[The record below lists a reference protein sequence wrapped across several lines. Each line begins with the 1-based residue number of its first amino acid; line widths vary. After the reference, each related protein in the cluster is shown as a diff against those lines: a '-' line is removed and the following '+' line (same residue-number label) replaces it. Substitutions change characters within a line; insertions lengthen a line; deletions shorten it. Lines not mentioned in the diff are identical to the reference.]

1 MNTFFR
7 NIFRQITAAVLFAVL
22 LPFTSLIAFILFI
35 ILRENPFFIQ
45 ERGLTLI
52 KGKIKIIKF
61 KTLKNEFTRNRRKN
75 NDIFYKDE
83 LSSGVNR
90 FSSLLRRTGFDELPQ
105 LINIAKGE
113 MAFVGPRPLMKDD
126 LEIMKRDFNILYNLR
141 NELNCKPGLTGLW
154 QLLGKRE
161 NGIYDLL
168 LYDNLYDQSKSF
180 ILDIKIILV
189 TLPYSF
195 FAYNSDSI
203 IKGRRS
209 FFGSVVSKEK
219 RAKIRNA
226 VIKFLGIENKEAVMR
241 IKLKS
246 C

>member
-1 MNTFFR
+1 LNTFFK
-7 NIFRQITAAVLFAVL
+7 NIFQQITASVLFAVL
-22 LPFTSLIAFILFI
+22 LPFTALIAFILFV
-35 ILRENPFFIQ
+35 ILRENPFFLQ
-45 ERGLTLI
+45 DRGLTLS
-52 KGKIKIIKF
+52 KGKVKIIKF
-61 KTLKNEFTRNRRKN
+61 KTLESKFTQSRKKN
-75 NDIFYKDE
+75 NNIFYKDE
-83 LSSGVNR
+83 LSGGVNR
-90 FSSLLRRTGFDELPQ
+90 FTSLLRRTGFDELPQ

-113 MAFVGPRPLMKDD
+113 MAFVGPRPFMKDD
-126 LEIMKRDFNILYNLR
+126 LEIMKSDFSILYNLR

-180 ILDIKIILV
+180 ILDIKIIFV

-209 FFGSVVSKEK
+209 FFGNVVSKEN